1 MKLEKELEKKNTA
14 LPDADI
20 SSREELLIE
29 TFKVLS
35 SDLDLNAVIKNSLK
49 IVIKRLRA
57 EAACLFLTD
66 LHTYKLKTCC
76 TRLESD
82 KVHILPL
89 NDQDQIP
96 GWAKTSRKPYVKKD
110 LGDESEFSKTV
121 NKFLGFYPR
130 DIIGIPLYDGDNF
143 LGVILAIN
151 SQIQEDTLDRN
162 LELLEVLAERI
173 AITLRNSL
181 VLQEATRA
189 SDEARSLYE
198 IGIALSGSLELD
210 ELLDKI
216 LGNLSKVIDCDI
228 AMIYL
233 VDPESGTIKQ
243 ISTLGLDDI
252 PADQLRLKIGQGI
265 CGRVAETGEGV
276 IVSDVNQNP
285 DYIACRTT
293 IKTEMAVPLKV
304 KNVVVGVLNVESDK
318 SDVYDSHELEL
329 MDAFASLAAVSI
341 ERAKLHKQMLSAR
354 RLEHEIAIARRI
366 QKTFLPSGNPR
377 IEGFDVAG
385 VNIPSAEVGGDYY
398 DFIPIVENQFG
409 IAIGDVSGNGIP
421 ASLIMAAFRASLKA
435 EIRNNFAIRAI
446 LNKVNNLLFESI
458 ERDRYVTAAYG
469 VLDSKNKI
477 FTFSNAGHNPPI
489 LLRDSGELQYLN
501 EGGMALGIFANAV
514 YEENSIFLKSGDI
527 ILFYTD
533 GVTEAKDEK
542 DIEFNEQRLIKAVLG
557 AREKPA
563 SKIIEHIIDEI
574 KNYKKDSEFD
584 DDLTLIVL
592 KTL

>member
-1 MKLEKELEKKNTA
+1 VEKRLEKENTV
-14 LPDADI
+14 LPEVEIND
-20 SSREELLIE
+20 REELLIE

-35 SDLDLNAVIKNSLK
+35 SDLDLDAVIKNSLK
-49 IVIKRLRA
+49 IVIKRLQG

-66 LHTYKLKTCC
+66 LHNYRLKSCC
-76 TRLESD
+76 TRCESPE

-89 NDQDQIP
+89 EDENQIP
-96 GWAKTSRKPYVKKD
+96 GWVKTSRKPYVLKN
-110 LGDESEFSKTV
+110 LSENSEFSKTI
-121 NKFLGFYPR
+121 NKYLGFYPR
-130 DIIGIPLYDGDNF
+130 DIVGIPLYDGEDF
-143 LGVILAIN
+143 LGVIQAID
-151 SQIQEDTLDRN
+151 SQIQDESLSRD

-173 AITLRNSL
+173 AITLRNSW

-189 SDEARSLYE
+189 SDEAQSLYE

-216 LGNLSKVIDCDI
+216 LENLSRVIDCDI

-233 VDPESGTIKQ
+233 VDPEKGTINQ
-243 ISTLGLDDI
+243 ISTRGLEDF
-252 PADQLRLKIGQGI
+252 PVDQLRLKIGQGI
-265 CGRVAETGEGV
+265 CGRVAENGEGI
-276 IVSDVNQNP
+276 IVSDVHQNT
-285 DYIACRTT
+285 DYIACRKTT
-293 IKTEMAVPLKV
+293 KSEMAVPLKV

-318 SDVYDSHELEL
+318 SHVYKDHELGL
-329 MDAFASLAAVSI
+329 MNAFASLAAVSI
-341 ERAKLHKQMLSAR
+341 ERAKMHKQMLSAR

-366 QKTFLPSGNPR
+366 QKTFLPAGNPR
-377 IEGFDVAG
+377 IESFDIAG
-385 VNIPSAEVGGDYY
+385 LNIPSAEVGGDYY
-398 DFIPIVENQFG
+398 DFIPIVENQYG
-409 IAIGDVSGNGIP
+409 VAIGDVSGSGIP

-469 VLDSKNKI
+469 VLDCKNKI

-489 LLRDSGELQYLN
+489 LIRESGELQYLS
-501 EGGMALGIFANAV
+501 EGGMALGIFANAA

-527 ILFYTD
+527 VLFYTD
-533 GVTEAKDEK
+533 GVTEIKDEN
-542 DIEFNEQRLIKAVLG
+542 DIEFNVQRLIDSVKES
-557 AREKPA
+557 RDKPA
-563 SKIIEHIIDEI
+563 TKIIDHIIEEA
-574 KNYKKDSEFD
+574 KNFKKDSDFD

>member
-1 MKLEKELEKKNTA
+1 MEKRLEKENTA
-14 LPDADI
+14 LRDPDI
-20 SSREELLIE
+20 SDREGLLIE

-35 SDLDLNAVIKNSLK
+35 SDLDLDAVIKNSLK
-49 IVIKRLRA
+49 IVIKRLQA

-66 LHTYKLKTCC
+66 LHSYKLKSCC
-76 TRLESD
+76 TRCETPD

-89 NDQDQIP
+89 EDENQIP
-96 GWAKTSRKPYVKKD
+96 GWIKTSRKPYVLKNLEED
-110 LGDESEFSKTV
+110 SEFSKTV
-121 NKFLGFYPR
+121 NKYLGFYPR
-130 DIIGIPLYDGDNF
+130 DIVGIPLYDGDNF
-143 LGVILAIN
+143 LGVIQAID
-151 SQIQEDTLDRN
+151 SRIQDEPLKRD

-173 AITLRNSL
+173 AITLRNSW

-189 SDEARSLYE
+189 SDEAKSLYE
-198 IGIALSGSLELD
+198 VGIALSGSLELD

-216 LGNLSKVIDCDI
+216 LESLSRVIDCDI

-233 VDPESGTIKQ
+233 VDPESGTINQ
-243 ISTLGLDDI
+243 ISTRGLEDF
-252 PADQLRLKIGQGI
+252 PTDQLRLKIGQGI
-265 CGRVAETGEGV
+265 CGRVAETGEGI
-276 IVSDVNQNP
+276 IVSDVNQNT
-285 DYIACRTT
+285 DYIACRTST
-293 IKTEMAVPLKV
+293 KSEMAVPLIV
-304 KNVVVGVLNVESDK
+304 NNVVVGVLNVESDK
-318 SDVYDSHELEL
+318 SDVYKDHELEL
-329 MDAFASLAAVSI
+329 MNAFASLAAVSI

-377 IEGFDVAG
+377 VEGFDLAG
-385 VNIPSAEVGGDYY
+385 LNIPSAEVGGDYY

-446 LNKVNNLLFESI
+446 LTKVNNLLFESI

-489 LLRDSGELQYLN
+489 LLRQSGELEYLS
-501 EGGMALGIFANAV
+501 EGGMALGIFANSA
-514 YEENSIFLKSGDI
+514 YEENSVFLKPGDI
-527 ILFYTD
+527 VLFYTD
-533 GVTEAKDEK
+533 GVTEIKDEN
-542 DIEFNEQRLIKAVLG
+542 DFEFNEKRLINSVRES
-557 AREKPA
+557 REKPA
-563 SKIIEHIIDEI
+563 TKIIDHIIEDV
-574 KNYKKDSEFD
+574 KKFKKDSYFD